1 MCPVEE
7 LTAAAAVKEVRMDP
21 DMHRAIEGA
30 FDQIAD
36 LIVDMQFRQNRPG
49 SRRVQSTDSSRRR
62 ELRSCREHARLRS
75 IDAQGGSRRI

>member
-7 LTAAAAVKEVRMDP
+7 LTAAAAVNEVRMDP

-30 FDQIAD
+30 FDQVAD

-49 SRRVQSTDSSRRR
+49 SRRVESTDSSRRR
-62 ELRSCREHARLRS
+62 QLRSCREHARLRS